1 MVAAVVAALDLAFG
15 NVKTKGSRS
24 KSVGEISLQKK
35 EIMKRS
41 LPKVEEI
48 SWSRLSEDRKK
59 NDPKSTKTQTSI
71 VISIHIS
78 IF

>member
-1 MVAAVVAALDLAFG
+1 MEDF
-15 NVKTKGSRS
+15 
-24 KSVGEISLQKK
+24 
-35 EIMKRS
+35 

>member
-1 MVAAVVAALDLAFG
+1 MEDF
-15 NVKTKGSRS
+15 
-24 KSVGEISLQKK
+24 
-35 EIMKRS
+35 

-71 VISIHIS
+71 VISLHIYFLKVLRPPPRVD
-78 IF
+78 INEGHGQFLETKEETFEKNV